1 MKLKVNIDDDDLQR
15 AERALILS
23 ASIVSAGA
31 ILSAL
36 IKSNDGKKRR
46 KR

>member
-1 MKLKVNIDDDDLQR
+1 MKLRVNIDDDDLQR
-15 AERALILS
+15 VERALIMS

-36 IKSNDGKKRR
+36 IKYDNGKKRR